1 MIKFYLQHLV
11 ELTTLKR
18 EQLIQCHPLN
28 KQSWREIP
36 EHQMIPFALFS

>member
-28 KQSWREIP
+28 KHHGVKFRNIR
-36 EHQMIPFALFS
+36 